1 MSRRIDITKIEGYDS
16 MSAEEKIAALENYE
30 VDDTPDNTEVEK
42 YKKLLTKANTEA
54 ADYKRKLNEKLTEQ
68 EKAEAER
75 AEAEKATQEELKQLR
90 AEKRV
95 SVYTTKLV
103 EAGYDTVTAK
113 TMASSLPD
121 GLDDNYFA
129 SQKTFLENKTKEIE
143 ANALKKQP
151 TLTGGKPVD
160 AQDVKS
166 AEDAKLDKYFGL

>member
-1 MSRRIDITKIEGYDS
+1 MMKKIDTTKIEGYES
-16 MSAEEKIAALENYE
+16 MSAEEKIAALESYE
-30 VDDTPDNTEVEK
+30 VDDASDNTEIEK

-54 ADYKRKLNEKLTEQ
+54 ADYKRKLNEKLSEQ
-68 EKAEAER
+68 ERAEAER

-103 EAGYDTVTAK
+103 EAGYDTATAK
-113 TMASSLPD
+113 TMANSLPE
-121 GLDDNYFA
+121 GLGEDYFT

-151 TLTGGKPVD
+151 PLTGGKPVD